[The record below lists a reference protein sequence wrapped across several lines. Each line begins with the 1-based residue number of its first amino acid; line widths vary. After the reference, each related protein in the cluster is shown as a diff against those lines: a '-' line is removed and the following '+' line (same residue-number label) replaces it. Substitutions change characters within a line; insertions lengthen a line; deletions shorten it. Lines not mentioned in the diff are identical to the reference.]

1 MTTPRPA
8 VTLAVPPRADDHVR
22 GSEHARVTVLEYG
35 DFECPS
41 CKLAAPVAS
50 LLLER
55 YPNRLRFIYRHF
67 PIEDAH
73 PHALRAAE
81 AAEAAAAQGR
91 FWPMHDLLFEHQT
104 HLHDKDLAVYAA
116 TAGVEPVRYAAEM
129 AAHIY
134 LQKVRESEA
143 GGRLSHLRATPSFFV
158 NGVLCDVSF
167 GMEALHEAV
176 RRAIEG

>member
-1 MTTPRPA
+1 MNTPRPA
-8 VTLAVPPRADDHVR
+8 GTLAVPPGSLDHAQ
-22 GSEHARVTVLEYG
+22 GSELARVTLVEYG

-41 CKLAAPVAS
+41 CRLAAPVPK

-73 PHALRAAE
+73 PHAVRAAE
-81 AAEAAAAQGR
+81 AAEAAAAQSK
-91 FWPMHDLLFEHQT
+91 FWPMHDLLFEHQQ
-104 HLHDKDLAVYAA
+104 HLHEKDLAAYASMV
-116 TAGVEPVRYAAEM
+116 GLDSVRYAADM
-129 AAHIY
+129 ADRVY
-134 LQKVRESEA
+134 LQKVRESET

-167 GMEALHEAV
+167 GFEALHEVV
-176 RRAIEG
+176 RRAVEV